1 MDDTQTPANSNLSL
15 SHFTKN
21 KNREIT
27 KGHVDQLI
35 SLMQQAE
42 IPRVM
47 ISETLFEKLIKLI
60 VPKGQLTSQNA
71 TIWYSQ
77 LLRMKDVLQN
87 HITMIEVELDR
98 TKTK

>member
-21 KNREIT
+21 KNREIA

-35 SLMQQAE
+35 SLMQQAG

-47 ISETLFEKLIKLI
+47 IAETLFEKLIKLI
-60 VPKGQLTSQNA
+60 IPKGQLTPQNA

-87 HITMIEVELDR
+87 HITMIEEELDR